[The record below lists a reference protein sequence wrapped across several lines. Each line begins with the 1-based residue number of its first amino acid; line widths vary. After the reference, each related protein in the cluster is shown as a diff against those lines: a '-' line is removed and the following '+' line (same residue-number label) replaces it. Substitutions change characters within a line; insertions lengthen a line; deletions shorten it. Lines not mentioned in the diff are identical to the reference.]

1 MTHFNADYYNFT
13 NTKQANYCYFLFQK
27 VVTND
32 HVLAL
37 VKLREE
43 EESSTEE
50 TKHIPKLTRSKMK

>member
-1 MTHFNADYYNFT
+1 MDNYN
-13 NTKQANYCYFLFQK
+13 LQK

-43 EESSTEE
+43 EEDSGTEE
-50 TKHIPKLTRSKMK
+50 NLRPKLTRSKAK